1 MIFPSLRASLTTLP
15 KYSTSKRR
23 YLQQLNN
30 KRSNFRIA
38 GQKDQRVMTRKV
50 VVAASLRIIAMQA
63 VCSLPIRRPRK
74 GPTRNAASSLT
85 VIMANNRTQRRHSP
99 RQPNTLITLAS
110 SATNMVIAITT
121 FTGATHLANQ
131 ITMPSLQQVA
141 TSLHHRSTNN
151 SRATSNRGRSS
162 RPTTLRQTLLLIIIT
177 RGAATIISI
186 NNSTIDAHTSLP

>member
-1 MIFPSLRASLTTLP
+1 
-15 KYSTSKRR
+15 
-23 YLQQLNN
+23 
-30 KRSNFRIA
+30 
-38 GQKDQRVMTRKV
+38 MTRMV

-151 SRATSNRGRSS
+151 SRATSNRGWSS
-162 RPTTLRQTLLLIIIT
+162 QPATHRQALLLIIIT
-177 RGAATIISI
+177 RGAVTTISI
-186 NNSTIDAHTSLP
+186 STSNSTIDAHRCLP